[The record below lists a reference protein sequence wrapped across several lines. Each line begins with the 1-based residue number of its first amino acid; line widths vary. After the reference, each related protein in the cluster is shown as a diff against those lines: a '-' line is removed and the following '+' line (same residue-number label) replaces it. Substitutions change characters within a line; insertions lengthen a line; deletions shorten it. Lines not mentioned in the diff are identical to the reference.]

1 MPSYISQLPMNAHST
16 SIDRREVLTE
26 EPVTTSRHLVDE
38 YATAKRDAAKSEMDF
53 LDAQLRSI
61 ETEAVRLDIAR

>member
-1 MPSYISQLPMNAHST
+1 MNAHST

-26 EPVTTSRHLVDE
+26 QPVTTSRHLVDE

-53 LDAQLRSI
+53 LDAQLTSI
-61 ETEAVRLDIAR
+61 ETVTGRLDIAR